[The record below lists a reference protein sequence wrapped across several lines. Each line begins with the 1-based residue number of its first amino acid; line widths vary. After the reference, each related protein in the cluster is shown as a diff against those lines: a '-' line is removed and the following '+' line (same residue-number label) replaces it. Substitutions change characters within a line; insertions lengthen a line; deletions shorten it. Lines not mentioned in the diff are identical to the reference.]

1 MEIKEQEKKLIKR
14 ALTYEAVYST
24 ALDNLEA
31 EADSDEA
38 SEKCR
43 MARKRLH
50 DLFLLLKDELGE
62 EWNGQGWL

>member
-1 MEIKEQEKKLIKR
+1 MEIKEREKKVIKR
-14 ALTYEAVYST
+14 ALSYEAVYS
-24 ALDNLEA
+24 ASLDNLEA

-38 SEKCR
+38 RDKCV